1 MLIESVNVASILLRS
16 TGILPFAD
24 CQSAGRLYSEIAR
37 FTIRLIY
44 IACPRNGLLDE
55 YSSSGKEEDC
65 VMAVKFNQ
73 YWTIDYDKAKEYEK
87 FVIRKYIPGLNKLG
101 IHIVAGWTV
110 LIGGYSENVL
120 EGISNDL
127 ELLEMALRNKKY
139 RELNDE
145 LHNYIKKYKTKVLV
159 STGKKDHYSKDIEKN
174 TIKFSQTWDVFSR
187 TKDQYERYVTE
198 TFYPCMEILGI
209 QVAREWEVLIGDGPR
224 VLCEGRAQDVD
235 SSTLI
240 SNLQGKKFQEAKR
253 GLKQFVENYE
263 SRILTFHIQK
273 VLGYKSAS
281 YELITG

>member
-1 MLIESVNVASILLRS
+1 
-16 TGILPFAD
+16 
-24 CQSAGRLYSEIAR
+24 
-37 FTIRLIY
+37 
-44 IACPRNGLLDE
+44 
-55 YSSSGKEEDC
+55 
-65 VMAVKFNQ
+65 MAVKFNQ
-73 YWTIDYDKAKEYEK
+73 YWTIDYDKVKEYEK
-87 FVIRKYIPGLNKLG
+87 FVIKKYIPGLNKLG

-110 LIGGYSENVL
+110 LIGGYSENIL

-139 RELNDE
+139 TELHDE
-145 LHNYIKKYKTKVLV
+145 LYNYIKKYKTKVLV
-159 STGKKDHYSKDIEKN
+159 STGKKDHYSKDIAKN
-174 TIKFSQTWDVFSR
+174 TIKFSQTWDVYSK
-187 TKDQYERYVTE
+187 TKDQYESYVTE
-198 TFYPCMEILGI
+198 TFYPCMENLGI

-224 VLCEGRAQDVD
+224 MLCEGRAQDVD